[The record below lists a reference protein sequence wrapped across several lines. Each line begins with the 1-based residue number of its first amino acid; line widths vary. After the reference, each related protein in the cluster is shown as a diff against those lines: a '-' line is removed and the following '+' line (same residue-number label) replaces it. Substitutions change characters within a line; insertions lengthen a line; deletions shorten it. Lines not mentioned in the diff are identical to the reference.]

1 MVFCAEKDVISAEI
15 LVLVD
20 KIKFDY
26 SGGGALLIC
35 DVKYS
40 NTSSTSSE
48 FEGEWGNGEWKSI
61 FHLSPERGEGEYN
74 LNLRGLVNQILT
86 VKVLLYYSITVYY
99 CSTVSIKKHLFSRGK
114 ELFRAFFYLGGSTN
128 CNPRIMSMTT
138 PSFIIFIF
146 PPSYNFFEFHFT
158 TSLVTISHISI
169 IDDVRYS
176 TVLAYVYCIE

>member
-86 VKVLLYYSITVYY
+86 VKVLLYYSITV
-99 CSTVSIKKHLFSRGK
+99 L
-114 ELFRAFFYLGGSTN
+114 
-128 CNPRIMSMTT
+128 
-138 PSFIIFIF
+138 
-146 PPSYNFFEFHFT
+146 
-158 TSLVTISHISI
+158 
-169 IDDVRYS
+169 
-176 TVLAYVYCIE
+176 